1 MQWGRLGRFL
11 RALCVLMVQLGL
23 PLSAQQA
30 KNDNLEKR
38 RAAFEDREGAELEV
52 HAEKK
57 NGECE

>member
-1 MQWGRLGRFL
+1 
-11 RALCVLMVQLGL
+11 MVQLGL

-38 RAAFEDREGAELEV
+38 RAAFEDREGVELEV